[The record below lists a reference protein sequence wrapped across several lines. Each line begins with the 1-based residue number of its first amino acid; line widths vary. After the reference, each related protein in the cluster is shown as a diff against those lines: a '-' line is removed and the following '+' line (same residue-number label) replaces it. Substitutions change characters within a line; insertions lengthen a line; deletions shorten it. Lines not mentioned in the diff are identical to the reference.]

1 MRRAST
7 VRILDDVHTAK
18 VGGST
23 VKPSTTAATS
33 SPTSLGAFFNSGTF
47 GTDGHEDSSASWS
60 PQRRRSVALI
70 HESQSP
76 TAVPAPTAL
85 PSSSSSSA
93 LIRTS
98 SRPKPSVGQRVEVN
112 DVSALVSLVAQ
123 RHAVIKDRDKLL
135 ALSDVAS
142 LLLTEGPLLPRARD
156 NIALSN
162 KREVLMEELAE
173 HRINVQSLQH
183 LANVA
188 NEEHER
194 LLTVNDSLLAMVKR
208 KDDLHAQT
216 TQQFYIAGTMDAE
229 ANETLMKLEGR
240 RRTLLGFASAMK
252 RDVERIIGGEEVGGG
267 PSKTTSPHGK
277 NNKLKETLMKLEG
290 RRRTLLG
297 FASAMKRDV
306 ERIIGGEEVGG
317 GPSKTTSP
325 HGKNNKLG
333 KTLLKKTVSPPP
345 SAAEQHHNVSAA
357 ILAGGLTAK
366 LRPTMHGDGWTTT
379 VDDNGNRKKLAPSSR
394 LSQDVAPKT
403 PLLQNAPS
411 SSKKQNDGGEK
422 NQQQR
427 GGKDDVERRLFE
439 LRLSGHELL
448 SQLEVVITN
457 ALDCGSDVVG
467 GVEGAMRTAQEL
479 RAVLT
484 DPTDGRGS
492 LWLFSSCTKPT
503 CLVSREKLRKL
514 LPTSATTMSKSPSRR
529 SP

>member
-1 MRRAST
+1 MEVQLVSVSICCETEYKLTRIVVFTKSDRKKYSMRRAST
-7 VRILDDVHTAK
+7 VRILDDAHTAK

-60 PQRRRSVALI
+60 PQRKRSVALI

-252 RDVERIIGGEEVGGG
+252 RDVERIIGEE
-267 PSKTTSPHGK
+267 
-277 NNKLKETLMKLEG
+277 
-290 RRRTLLG
+290 
-297 FASAMKRDV
+297 D
-306 ERIIGGEEVGG
+306 VGG

-357 ILAGGLTAK
+357 ILAGGQTAK

-379 VDDNGNRKKLAPSSR
+379 VDDNGNRKKLAPSSG

-411 SSKKQNDGGEK
+411 SSKKQQNDKGEK
-422 NQQQR
+422 NQQRQQQR

-448 SQLEVVITN
+448 SQLEAVITN

-514 LPTSATTMSKSPSRR
+514 LPTSTTTMSKSPTR